1 MLCQFQPEAEH
12 LDILR
17 NSLRR
22 FLDRHAPCEKTR
34 IWEKNREF
42 ARDAFAHLAELG
54 VCGLTIDEE
63 HGGVGRD
70 LVAAV
75 LVIEELCRTGVSLA
89 GPYIQCAFYG
99 GVNISEKGS
108 ARQKAELLPSLAR
121 GELIFAYGL
130 TEPNTGADLA
140 SVSTRAER
148 RPDGSVLINGTK
160 RWCTAAEYSD
170 YIYCLVKSDSEAP
183 RYRNLSFVLIPSDA
197 PGVTIQPIEHAGMG
211 YAHSS
216 DVIFENVV
224 VSEDLIVGGPESWNK
239 GWPMLV
245 GPALDVEKL
254 EIAAMAYGL
263 AKAVVEKT
271 RLYAAE
277 REQFGRAIFGHQAV
291 AHAIAMAE
299 TKLLACRH
307 MLYHAAWLA
316 NEGVP
321 CSKETSMAK
330 LFVSET
336 AVEIGLSCQKILGA
350 YGFSDEYDVVRLVGD
365 LLLLPVIGGSTN
377 IQLNNIS
384 KQLIR
389 A

>member
-12 LDILR
+12 LQMLR
-17 NSLRR
+17 STLQR

-34 IWEKNREF
+34 RWEKDREF
-42 ARDAFAHLAELG
+42 AREAFAELAGLG

-63 HGGVGRD
+63 YGGSGRD

-75 LVIEELCRTGVSLA
+75 LVIEELCRVGVALA

-108 ARQKAELLPSLAR
+108 AEQKSDLLPKLAR
-121 GELIFAYGL
+121 GEMIFAYGL
-130 TEPNTGADLA
+130 TEPNIGADLA
-140 SVSTRAER
+140 SVATRAER
-148 RPDGSVLINGTK
+148 RPDGGVVVNGTK

-170 YIYCLVKSDSEAP
+170 YIYCLVRSDADAP
-183 RYRNLSFVLIPSDA
+183 RYRNLSFVLIPSGA
-197 PGVTIQPIEHAGMG
+197 KGVAIHPIEHAGMG

-216 DVIFENVV
+216 DVVFDNVV
-224 VSEDLIVGGPESWNK
+224 IPEHLIVGGAAGWNQ
-239 GWPMLV
+239 GWPMLA

-271 RLYAAE
+271 RIYAAE

-291 AHAIAMAE
+291 AHALSMAE
-299 TKLLACRH
+299 TQLQACRH

-316 NEGVP
+316 NEGAP
-321 CSKETSMAK
+321 CTKETSMAK
-330 LFVSET
+330 LFISET

-350 YGFSDEYDVVRLVGD
+350 YGFSEEYDVVRFVGD

-377 IQLNNIS
+377 IQLNNIA
-384 KQLIR
+384 KQL
-389 A
+389 AKA